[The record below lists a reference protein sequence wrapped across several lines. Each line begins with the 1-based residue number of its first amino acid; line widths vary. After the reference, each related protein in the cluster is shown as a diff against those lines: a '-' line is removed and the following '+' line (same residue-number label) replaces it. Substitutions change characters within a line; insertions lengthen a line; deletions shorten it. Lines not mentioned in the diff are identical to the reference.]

1 MENKIAKFESSK
13 KEPKHMSCKRLRD
26 QLSLEM
32 GEDVE
37 QTAAIIRELSSK
49 FGYIFSLNSSNISGD
64 VLANIKNMQTYSRIH
79 SLVAAV
85 W

>member
-1 MENKIAKFESSK
+1 MENKIAEFESSK

-79 SLVAAV
+79 SIVAAV

>member
-49 FGYIFSLNSSNISGD
+49 YGDIFSLNFSNISGD
-64 VLANIKNMQTYSRIH
+64 VLANIKKMQNYSRIH
-79 SLVAAV
+79 SIIAAV
-85 W
+85 C